1 MVTGVRLCFME
12 PQGPLR
18 VSELRG
24 YGVLALFNLIDAT
37 RLKQARY
44 GTQVPATISL
54 TRVMVYE
61 VKSNHRG

>member
-44 GTQVPATISL
+44 GTHVPSHIL
-54 TRVMVYE
+54 LD
-61 VKSNHRG
+61 KGCGL